1 MLRIGQVKVKGLPLV
16 VLFVCITGWF
26 AGGCA
31 SYNVQTQKISQ
42 SYELGNTQAAAAQ
55 ISAEADKRGEGKD
68 AVVWRLEQGAVLRA
82 AERFEESNQAFDK
95 AEELVNKYEEAA
107 KMSVSREAIAAVTN
121 LTTLPYEGFAYDK
134 IMMNTYKALNYLELG
149 DYEKARVELYRAYE
163 RQKDAV
169 HINSK
174 RIEKAQEEG
183 EKQNLHVN
191 MDKVNN
197 DNRFKNQFDNYY
209 SDLNQLSAYADYVN
223 PAAVYLDGLFFM
235 TRATGNSD
243 LERSRNSFERVRS
256 MIGENKFIRQDLETV
271 QQVINGQQ
279 IPATTYVFFETGQ
292 APEREQI
299 RIDLPLF
306 LITPGVPYVGAAFP
320 KLKYR
325 DNYISALNVSYSGT
339 TEPTLLL
346 ASMDGVIAREFKN
359 ELPIII
365 TKTLIASAVKAAV
378 TYGASRA
385 ASQKN
390 ETAKYVTLIAGAI
403 YQAAT
408 NQADLRTWTSLPK
421 EFQFCRFPTPA
432 DRKIELEPPFSGYKL
447 PVTLND
453 GLINVVWVKSVNRG
467 SPLLVNQFKLKD
479 ETKGTVALPPPEA
492 AIAKEV
498 TQQEPSKPEQLQQ
511 IQQAEVSKPE
521 QTVQPS
527 QPEATGQEQPRQ
539 GGQPETPK
547 SEQPI
552 PSLQSESSIPVQSTQ
567 MPQQEPAKPD
577 EATQENKTEASTEQP
592 DQPSQLES
600 IKSELPTQ
608 ESRPEVPKHEEPT
621 QSDNNQSS
629 ASEEDTKKELSKTEQ
644 QSQVLQSETSK
655 FGQSTK
661 TGHNEGPSLSVIK
674 QALQKNLQSNQIEHN
689 EGPSLIGVGL
699 PEEKVTAQIE
709 AERISKIG
717 KTMLKKIDPLLTKL
731 SDSMDNNDWNTVIQT
746 GKELIEID
754 PENFIAN
761 VGLGLAYAM
770 LSEFELS
777 IQYFK
782 KANELIPSSAV
793 PFIGTTFVY
802 ARKGDKDK
810 AFEFLKFAIDR
821 GYNVRTLKNDTG
833 FPEDFR
839 NDPRL
844 DSYL

>member
-1 MLRIGQVKVKGLPLV
+1 MAQIAHAKMKGWLWV
-16 VLFVCITGWF
+16 VLGVCVAGWF
-26 AGGCA
+26 IGGCA

-42 SYELGNTQAAAAQ
+42 SYELGNIQAAASQ

-107 KMSVSREAIAAVTN
+107 KMSVSREALATVTN

-183 EKQNLHVN
+183 EKENLHVN

-197 DNRFKNQFDNYY
+197 DSRFKNQFDNYY

-223 PAAVYLDGLFFM
+223 PATVYLDGLFFM

-256 MIGENKFIRQDLETV
+256 MIGENKYIRQDMETL
-271 QQVINGQQ
+271 QQVVNGKP
-279 IPATTYVFFETGQ
+279 ISATTYVFFETGQ
-292 APEREQI
+292 SPEREQI

-306 LITPGVPYVGAAFP
+306 IITPGVPYVGAAFP
-320 KLKYR
+320 KLKYHS
-325 DNYISALNVSYSGT
+325 DYISALNVSYDGK
-339 TEPTLLL
+339 TEVALLL
-346 ASMDGVIAREFKN
+346 SNMDAVVAREFKN
-359 ELPIII
+359 ELPTII
-365 TKTLIASAVKAAV
+365 TKTLIASAIKAGA
-378 TYGASRA
+378 TYGAYA
-385 ASQKN
+385 GVTKGGKKN
-390 ETAKYVTLIAGAI
+390 TGAGLAVLIAGAI
-403 YQAAT
+403 YQVAM
-408 NQADLRTWTSLPK
+408 NQADLRTWTTLPK
-421 EFQFCRFPTPA
+421 EFHFCRIPTPA
-432 DRKIELEPPFSGYKL
+432 DRKIELEPPYSGRKT
-447 PVTLND
+447 PVVIYE
-453 GLINVVWVKSVNRG
+453 GGVNVVWAKSVNRN
-467 SPLLVNQFKLKD
+467 SPLLVTQFKLKD
-479 ETKGTVALPPPEA
+479 EVKGTIPSETTASKDTATVETQKPEQPVQQAEQAKEAKEITIPEA
-492 AIAKEV
+492 LVSKDT
-498 TQQEPSKPEQLQQ
+498 TQQEPVKQEAVIPVAGQQPAPAKEEQPTQKPEGATDSQEPQEKSPDVPAQPTKKSEAVTPNEEHKIENLKAGQQ
-511 IQQAEVSKPE
+511 IKKNEEQYSKAMIRLPAEDI
-521 QTVQPS
+521 TVQ
-527 QPEATGQEQPRQ
+527 
-539 GGQPETPK
+539 
-547 SEQPI
+547 I
-552 PSLQSESSIPVQSTQ
+552 
-567 MPQQEPAKPD
+567 
-577 EATQENKTEASTEQP
+577 
-592 DQPSQLES
+592 
-600 IKSELPTQ
+600 
-608 ESRPEVPKHEEPT
+608 
-621 QSDNNQSS
+621 
-629 ASEEDTKKELSKTEQ
+629 
-644 QSQVLQSETSK
+644 
-655 FGQSTK
+655 
-661 TGHNEGPSLSVIK
+661 EG
-674 QALQKNLQSNQIEHN
+674 
-689 EGPSLIGVGL
+689 
-699 PEEKVTAQIE
+699 
-709 AERISKIG
+709 ERIIKLGKAKFEKIN
-717 KTMLKKIDPLLTKL
+717 PLITKQGNAV
-731 SDSMDNNDWNTVIQT
+731 DNNDWNMVIQT

-754 PENFIAN
+754 PENFLAN

-782 KANELIPSSAV
+782 KTNELISSSAI

-821 GYNVRTLKNDTG
+821 GYNVTTLKNDIG

>member
-1 MLRIGQVKVKGLPLV
+1 
-16 VLFVCITGWF
+16 
-26 AGGCA
+26 
-31 SYNVQTQKISQ
+31 
-42 SYELGNTQAAAAQ
+42 
-55 ISAEADKRGEGKD
+55 
-68 AVVWRLEQGAVLRA
+68 
-82 AERFEESNQAFDK
+82 
-95 AEELVNKYEEAA
+95 
-107 KMSVSREAIAAVTN
+107 
-121 LTTLPYEGFAYDK
+121 
-134 IMMNTYKALNYLELG
+134 
-149 DYEKARVELYRAYE
+149 
-163 RQKDAV
+163 V

-183 EKQNLHVN
+183 EKQDLHVN

-243 LERSRNSFERVRS
+243 LERSLNSFERVRS

-325 DNYISALNVSYSGT
+325 DNYISVLNVSYSGT

-378 TYGASRA
+378 TYGASKA
-385 ASQKN
+385 ASKKSD
-390 ETAKYVTLIAGAI
+390 TAGFATLIAGAI

-421 EFQFCRFPTPA
+421 EFHFCRFPTPA

-447 PVTLND
+447 PVSINE

-577 EATQENKTEASTEQP
+577 EATQENKPETSTEQSA
-592 DQPSQLES
+592 QPSQPES
-600 IKSELPTQ
+600 SKSESTTQ
-608 ESRPEVPKHEEPT
+608 ESKPEVPKPEEST
-621 QSDNNQSS
+621 QSENTQSS
-629 ASEEDTKKELSKTEQ
+629 NKQELSVDMAKRMERERFLAMLNTLDETKKQ
-644 QSQVLQSETSK
+644 QI
-655 FGQSTK
+655 
-661 TGHNEGPSLSVIK
+661 LSVHR
-674 QALQKNLQSNQIEHN
+674 EVHN
-689 EGPSLIGVGL
+689 DF
-699 PEEKVTAQIE
+699 EK
-709 AERISKIG
+709 S
-717 KTMLKKIDPLLTKL
+717 
-731 SDSMDNNDWNTVIQT
+731 DWNAVIQ
-746 GKELIEID
+746 KCKRSLEID
-754 PENFIAN
+754 PEDYFACGN
-761 VGLGLAYAM
+761 LGGAYAM
-770 LSEFELS
+770 LNEFDLS
-777 IQYFK
+777 IEYST
-782 KANELIPSSAV
+782 KASNLIPSLPDAYIQMV
-793 PFIGTTFVY
+793 YAY
-802 ARKGDKDK
+802 ARKGDTDRAFVSLGK
-810 AFEFLKFAIDR
+810 AVDR
-821 GYNVRTLKNDTG
+821 GFKDINHLRNDTDL
-833 FPEDFR
+833 PEDFR
-839 NDPRL
+839 KDTRL
-844 DSYL
+844 NNY